1 MKMNE
6 NLRKIANETLKAG
19 AEFRNLW
26 NEAIDQLEREG
37 WYEFWDEHKITV
49 PLDELALAVASV
61 WQEWRDESEREER
74 KLDPNYGT
82 YEPDEW

>member
-1 MKMNE
+1 MKMND
-6 NLRKIANETLKAG
+6 NLREIANATIKAG
-19 AEFRNLW
+19 TEFRTMW

-37 WYEFWDEHKITV
+37 WYEFWDEHEIPV

-61 WQEWRDESEREER
+61 WQEWRDEDERAERE
-74 KLDPNYGT
+74 LDPNYGT

>member
-1 MKMNE
+1 MKMSD
-6 NLRKIANETLKAG
+6 NLRKIANKTLKAG
-19 AEFRNLW
+19 AEFPTLW

-37 WYEFWDEHKITV
+37 WYEFYDEHEIPV

-61 WQEWRDESEREER
+61 WQQWRDENEREER